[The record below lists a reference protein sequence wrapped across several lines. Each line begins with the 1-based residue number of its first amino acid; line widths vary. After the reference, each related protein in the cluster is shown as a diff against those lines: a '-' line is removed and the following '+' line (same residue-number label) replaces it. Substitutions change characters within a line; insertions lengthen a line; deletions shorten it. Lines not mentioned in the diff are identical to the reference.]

1 VVSGDL
7 LLVKGSRGV
16 KMESI
21 VEALIA
27 RHAAAGEISS
37 EEVRH

>member
-1 VVSGDL
+1 L

-21 VEALIA
+21 VDTLVA
-27 RHAAAGEISS
+27 RHAAGTPLAGK
-37 EEVRH
+37 VQH